1 MLRQRMD
8 SLVDV
13 GCVGRRGG
21 GHQVS
26 GAVVLGEVDGDG
38 PPPGDG
44 RETDET
50 GTDPNEGDE
59 TSGPFGRHPTRISE
73 RVRYGLKNKR
83 QRKRLGIKL
92 MEDLKLI
99 KRILNF

>member
-1 MLRQRMD
+1 M
-8 SLVDV
+8 
-13 GCVGRRGG
+13 
-21 GHQVS
+21 S

-83 QRKRLGIKL
+83 QRKRLGIEL
-92 MEDLKLI
+92 MVNLKIDQTNFELLT
-99 KRILNF
+99 ILN

>member
-8 SLVDV
+8 PLVDV
-13 GCVGRRGG
+13 GGGRGG
-21 GHQVS
+21 GGRQVS
-26 GAVVLGEVDGDG
+26 CAVVLGEVDGDG

-73 RVRYGLKNKR
+73 RVRYGLKKKR
-83 QRKRLGIKL
+83 P
-92 MEDLKLI
+92 METI
-99 KRILNF
+99 AN